1 MKALVIGFG
10 SIGKRHA
17 DILKGLGC
25 QITVASKHYKGG
37 YATVH
42 EALRDEPDY
51 VVIASRTSDHR
62 ANLST
67 LAGLACRVL
76 VEKPLFADPAHLPL
90 TIFPRAAVGYNLRFH
105 PVIQALKKRLDEVK
119 EAMGADEVIRA
130 TSAMARGEDPA
141 MVELMEIVHKA
152 DMTDFSTVREFP
164 GEKEGAPSVEAVV
177 SDLVSAHRKG
187 LMRYVKELRPTN
199 AGMVVKLESRADAL
213 KAFISAKKA
222 ALDSMAK
229 IRGLSGEEKAQA
241 PTIILNILER
251 LDTDTLKR
259 MHDTAIEIEAEAKE

>member
-1 MKALVIGFG
+1 MKLTAVDRKKGRVTQSSNENQRFELWLERFIANGATNASKALSQIGYEG
-10 SIGKRHA
+10 APSRLRITASQYLKRA
-17 DILKGLGC
+17 KAEGLL
-25 QITVASKHYKGG
+25 
-37 YATVH
+37 
-42 EALRDEPDY
+42 E
-51 VVIASRTSDHR
+51 
-62 ANLST
+62 
-67 LAGLACRVL
+67 
-76 VEKPLFADPAHLPL
+76 
-90 TIFPRAAVGYNLRFH
+90 
-105 PVIQALKKRLDEVK
+105 KRLAEVK

-164 GEKEGAPSVEAVV
+164 GEKEGAPGVEAVV

-213 KAFISAKKA
+213 KAFISAKKS

-229 IRGLSGEEKAQA
+229 IRGLGGEEKPQA
-241 PTIILNILER
+241 PTIILNILDR
-251 LDTDTLKR
+251 LPTATLQQLREK
-259 MHDTAIEIEAEAKE
+259 AIEIEAEVKE